1 MEMPNYIPDLN
12 KFSLA
17 GPPKWFLQ
25 QLYEFDNS
33 LVLVPSRQGFFYR
46 LAQRRP
52 IQLSTAIVNDV
63 MREQA
68 DTAMLVAY
76 GLVPVTTVLATTRW
90 DNPEIFMELRRR
102 APWRMGGAD
111 KYSGMIEAQE
121 RKEQIAAAAAQD
133 DMLNQVGKDAWRYYN
148 KLIGTRTHLWSPTV
162 KSRSESSPAP
172 NIIIPKSQYSP
183 VVRSGWGNVLRPR
196 DRS

>member
-1 MEMPNYIPDLN
+1 MPNFIRDQN
-12 KFSLA
+12 RFNLA
-17 GPPKWFLQ
+17 GPPQWFLK
-25 QLYEFDNS
+25 QLLEFDDS

-63 MREQA
+63 LKEQA

-76 GLVPVTTVLATTRW
+76 GLIPVTTVLATTRW
-90 DNPEIFMELRRR
+90 DNPEIFAELRRR

-111 KYSGMIEAQE
+111 KFNGMVEAQD
-121 RKEQIAAAAAQD
+121 RAEQIQQARQQD

-162 KSRSESSPAP
+162 KSRGEGSPAP
-172 NIIIPKSQYSP
+172 AIILPKSQYSP
-183 VVRSGWGNVLRPR
+183 VLNTGWGNTLRPR

>member
-1 MEMPNYIPDLN
+1 MNNYYPDTN
-12 KFSLA
+12 RFQLA

-25 QLYEFDNS
+25 QLWEFDPS

-52 IQLSTAIVNDV
+52 IQLATAIVNDV

-76 GLVPVTTVLATTRW
+76 GLVPVTTVLSTVRW
-90 DNPEIFMELRRR
+90 DNPEIFAELRRR

-111 KYSGMIEAQE
+111 KYDAVINAQE
-121 RKEQIAAAAAQD
+121 RKEALEQAAAQD
-133 DMLNQVGKDAWRYYN
+133 DMLNYVAKDAWRYYQ
-148 KLIGTRTHLWSPTV
+148 KQIGIRSHLWTPTT
-162 KSRSESSPAP
+162 KPQGIGSITPS
-172 NIIIPKSQYSP
+172 IILPKTQYSP
-183 VVRSGWGNVLRPR
+183 VLQTGWGNTLRPR